1 MSRNTTWLDPM
12 HVVPGTC
19 DHCQK
24 ENRCVRIDL
33 PMNDQFIEI
42 CLDCLRAAVAL
53 LEENQETKAERMAW
67 VQPGEEFY
75 PTE

>member
-1 MSRNTTWLDPM
+1 M
-12 HVVPGTC
+12 HVKHDDNVKLVC
-19 DHCQK
+19 DNCPQLQSQ
-24 ENRCVRIDL
+24 VVVFIDETDEMWL
-33 PMNDQFIEI
+33 
-42 CLDCLRAAVAL
+42 CLNCLRAAVKL